1 MIRRAYDE
9 PIPFI
14 PVVDK
19 TNVQKPR
26 DIKIPLRQNPAV
38 ANSNK
43 VEKTFQEFV
52 ENSPEAYCRWRCD
65 TEEYIKGAGIT
76 TPAAKLQAGQQL
88 LGPQHKTTWDTV
100 ISTVAPGD
108 AVTTEEQVQEIH
120 QAFAL
125 NFMEPVARRRQKRY
139 MASGT
144 IAKPRG
150 WSTRQAANRLTTLNR
165 YLQYL
170 PGHAANFS
178 EEELKDMLVDLHSP
192 AYQHLLARASYDTD
206 KHSFLELTNY
216 LQSLSLIEETLNRSK
231 THAPGEAKA
240 HKKNKNLKHKSKLGK
255 AQCRKHPNHEHT
267 WADCWQNPKNANKKK
282 PFVKDDKKP
291 RAEARNTTAETDS
304 DADMDRAIMDLTKH
318 DEVRT
323 GAQEHENVRATK
335 TSTNSA
341 RPLNGSTVIRI
352 SVEEKEGGTLMS
364 IKTKRTSKNISNKKR
379 RLLNKSFV
387 THDCCMQLPLGWK
400 LRRIEKEDPTTITK
414 LTTEISAL
422 VKSVNGAQPRKLPRV
437 LIDTGCSKTLIK
449 KGHVPSGLALM
460 DRPLNWS
467 TNGGTFATRYEVPL
481 TIVFPEFSSSME
493 VQWNCA
499 VDENPDST
507 YDMII
512 GRDLQLALKMDI
524 SFSTGTVTWNEVTI
538 PMRTGQP
545 KAREEL
551 NDFLEEAIARGSEP
565 EILREELYETRK
577 ILDADYKKADIEE
590 VVRNIPHL
598 TQAEKNQVRTMLYN
612 FESLFE
618 GKLGLWDTPP
628 ITLELEEGAKPFHAR
643 AYPIPHI
650 HEATTRKEVERLC
663 REGVLE
669 RDSDSQWAAPT
680 FIIPKKEGTVRFV
693 TDFRQLNK
701 ALKRKPYPIPNIQDI
716 LQKLGGFTYATA
728 LDLNMGY
735 YNIRLDPYAASLCT
749 LVLPW
754 GKYKYKRLPMGIK
767 NSPDIFQEKINNL
780 MEGLEDFIRAYLDDI
795 LIITKGSYEDHLA
808 KVSEVLKRLQSAG
821 LQVNLPKS
829 KIAVTELEY
838 LGYWLTPKGIRPM
851 AKKVEAIK
859 NLQAPKTVKQV
870 RSFLGMVNYYKDMW
884 QHRSHLLA
892 PLTDLT
898 ANKDGSTGKKR
909 GPIKWEQIHQEA
921 FDKIKQAITDE
932 VMLSFPDFNK
942 PFEIHT
948 DASDYQL
955 GSVIMQDRRPIA
967 FYSRKLNSAQR
978 NYTTGEREMLSIVET
993 LRAYRNILLGH
1004 EIVIY
1009 TDHMN
1014 LVNDRTRHESARI
1027 QRWIW
1032 LIEEFGPKFQY
1043 LPGAENPVA
1052 DALSRLDNEQSSPA
1066 EEYNNPA
1073 TCFATLDCDFL
1084 NPFLDDD
1091 EEHLAENVFSG
1102 THKEQ
1107 EIIFPLSAQ
1116 IIKEAQRKDKDLLKR
1131 LRDKPG
1137 YSDTVLEGT
1146 DLITYKDKIYIPHAL
1161 RSSIVEWYHS
1171 MLGHP
1176 GVKRTAATII
1186 QHLIWPGLHDEVEKY
1201 VSKCPACQLYKGQKK
1216 KYGHLPIKDVEVQP
1230 WKTVCVDLIGPYTVR
1245 TKKGVQS
1252 LHAMTMFDPATSWF
1266 EVVEIPNKKAIT
1278 CANLLENTWL
1288 CRYPRPQQCIFDN
1301 GSEFLGAEF
1310 ANTLDSYG
1318 IQRVP
1323 TTIKNPAANMVER
1336 VHQTLGNLLR
1346 VYELEEY
1353 EFPRGDPWSNILASA
1368 AWAIRSTLHTTLGAT
1383 PGQLV
1388 YGRDMLYDLAFK
1400 ANWQDIKERKRAR
1413 IEDSNKR
1420 ENAKRIR
1427 HQYRIGDLV
1436 TKDRNQLQP
1445 KLHRPRD
1452 GPYRIEKVY
1461 TNGVVKIRNG
1471 VISEKVSIRRINPY
1485 NT

>member
-1 MIRRAYDE
+1 
-9 PIPFI
+9 
-14 PVVDK
+14 
-19 TNVQKPR
+19 
-26 DIKIPLRQNPAV
+26 
-38 ANSNK
+38 
-43 VEKTFQEFV
+43 
-52 ENSPEAYCRWRCD
+52 
-65 TEEYIKGAGIT
+65 
-76 TPAAKLQAGQQL
+76 
-88 LGPQHKTTWDTV
+88 
-100 ISTVAPGD
+100 
-108 AVTTEEQVQEIH
+108 
-120 QAFAL
+120 
-125 NFMEPVARRRQKRY
+125 
-139 MASGT
+139 
-144 IAKPRG
+144 
-150 WSTRQAANRLTTLNR
+150 
-165 YLQYL
+165 
-170 PGHAANFS
+170 
-178 EEELKDMLVDLHSP
+178 
-192 AYQHLLARASYDTD
+192 
-206 KHSFLELTNY
+206 
-216 LQSLSLIEETLNRSK
+216 
-231 THAPGEAKA
+231 
-240 HKKNKNLKHKSKLGK
+240 
-255 AQCRKHPNHEHT
+255 
-267 WADCWQNPKNANKKK
+267 
-282 PFVKDDKKP
+282 
-291 RAEARNTTAETDS
+291 
-304 DADMDRAIMDLTKH
+304 
-318 DEVRT
+318 
-323 GAQEHENVRATK
+323 
-335 TSTNSA
+335 
-341 RPLNGSTVIRI
+341 
-352 SVEEKEGGTLMS
+352 
-364 IKTKRTSKNISNKKR
+364 
-379 RLLNKSFV
+379 
-387 THDCCMQLPLGWK
+387 
-400 LRRIEKEDPTTITK
+400 
-414 LTTEISAL
+414 
-422 VKSVNGAQPRKLPRV
+422 
-437 LIDTGCSKTLIK
+437 
-449 KGHVPSGLALM
+449 
-460 DRPLNWS
+460 
-467 TNGGTFATRYEVPL
+467 
-481 TIVFPEFSSSME
+481 
-493 VQWNCA
+493 
-499 VDENPDST
+499 
-507 YDMII
+507 
-512 GRDLQLALKMDI
+512 
-524 SFSTGTVTWNEVTI
+524 
-538 PMRTGQP
+538 
-545 KAREEL
+545 
-551 NDFLEEAIARGSEP
+551 
-565 EILREELYETRK
+565 
-577 ILDADYKKADIEE
+577 
-590 VVRNIPHL
+590 
-598 TQAEKNQVRTMLYN
+598 
-612 FESLFE
+612 
-618 GKLGLWDTPP
+618 
-628 ITLELEEGAKPFHAR
+628 
-643 AYPIPHI
+643 
-650 HEATTRKEVERLC
+650 
-663 REGVLE
+663 
-669 RDSDSQWAAPT
+669 
-680 FIIPKKEGTVRFV
+680 
-693 TDFRQLNK
+693 
-701 ALKRKPYPIPNIQDI
+701 
-716 LQKLGGFTYATA
+716 
-728 LDLNMGY
+728 
-735 YNIRLDPYAASLCT
+735 
-749 LVLPW
+749 
-754 GKYKYKRLPMGIK
+754 
-767 NSPDIFQEKINNL
+767 
-780 MEGLEDFIRAYLDDI
+780 
-795 LIITKGSYEDHLA
+795 
-808 KVSEVLKRLQSAG
+808 
-821 LQVNLPKS
+821 
-829 KIAVTELEY
+829 
-838 LGYWLTPKGIRPM
+838 
-851 AKKVEAIK
+851 
-859 NLQAPKTVKQV
+859 
-870 RSFLGMVNYYKDMW
+870 
-884 QHRSHLLA
+884 
-892 PLTDLT
+892 
-898 ANKDGSTGKKR
+898 
-909 GPIKWEQIHQEA
+909 
-921 FDKIKQAITDE
+921 
-932 VMLSFPDFNK
+932 
-942 PFEIHT
+942 
-948 DASDYQL
+948 
-955 GSVIMQDRRPIA
+955 
-967 FYSRKLNSAQR
+967 
-978 NYTTGEREMLSIVET
+978 MLSIVET

-1084 NPFLDDD
+1084 NPFLDDN

-1413 IEDSNKR
+1413 IEESNKR